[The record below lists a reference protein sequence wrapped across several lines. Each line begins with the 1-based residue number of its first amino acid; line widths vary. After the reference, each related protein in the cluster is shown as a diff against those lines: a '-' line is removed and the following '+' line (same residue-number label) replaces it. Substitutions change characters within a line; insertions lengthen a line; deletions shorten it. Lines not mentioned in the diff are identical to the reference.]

1 MDAVLQGLEP
11 GQVSDPIRTTSGF
24 HLLALRER
32 RVGEGLAG
40 SSLRVSLQQVFL
52 PVSPDASP
60 EDVSARME
68 EVQKLSEPAQT
79 CADLQA
85 LNREGAPQVSGSLG
99 EVDFNQLP
107 PDIQKVVLPLQ
118 AGQKSAP
125 FRSDNGVVVLMVC
138 DRQGE
143 NDPLRQREMIRR
155 ALENE
160 RLSAAAQR
168 YLRDLRR
175 AAFVDIRI

>member
-1 MDAVLQGLEP
+1 
-11 GQVSDPIRTTSGF
+11 
-24 HLLALRER
+24 
-32 RVGEGLAG
+32 
-40 SSLRVSLQQVFL
+40 
-52 PVSPDASP
+52 
-60 EDVSARME
+60 
-68 EVQKLSEPAQT
+68 
-79 CADLQA
+79 
-85 LNREGAPQVSGSLG
+85 VSGSLG